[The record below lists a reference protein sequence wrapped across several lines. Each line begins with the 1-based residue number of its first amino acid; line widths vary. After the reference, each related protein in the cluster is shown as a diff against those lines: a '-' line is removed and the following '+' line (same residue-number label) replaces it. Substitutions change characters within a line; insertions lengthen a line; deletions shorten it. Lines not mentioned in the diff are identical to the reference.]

1 MLKDLNH
8 YVINVGGGGEGNERE
23 RTLDLLIKTVIKI
36 NITQS
41 FQF

>member
-1 MLKDLNH
+1 MWGGG
-8 YVINVGGGGEGNERE
+8 VGGGNERE

>member
-8 YVINVGGGGEGNERE
+8 YVINVGGGGGNERE

>member
-8 YVINVGGGGEGNERE
+8 YVINGGGGGNERE